1 MLKKTFFPTAFMAV
15 ALLVFALLAASHAL
29 AFTFTVNSTLDEPD
43 SNVSDGQCI
52 SAPSEKCTLRAAV
65 MQANVVNID
74 TTILVPSGIYTLII
88 PPVGPDG
95 PETGDLNL
103 TTPVSGSTVIT
114 IIGAGA
120 NTTILDGNQLDRM
133 FYVHSGRTA
142 IISGVTI
149 RNGYFLPFTT
159 GGGGIYSAGTLTVT
173 NSTISGNQAGFHGGG
188 IYNFGKLTVTNST
201 ISGNQAGFFGGGI
214 FNQGNI
220 NVISTLTVTNSTISF
235 NQARGNGGGIHNQG
249 GSLTVTNSTIS
260 QNNANTYGGGIFN
273 NGIANVYNTSI
284 ILNGAD
290 ADNDPNG
297 GSGGGVY
304 NDPGATFNLRNTLVA
319 GNTQTTYVYD
329 DCKGTLNVYGWN
341 LLWDVIGCFVN
352 DGVGGSWNF
361 LNSLGTLGP
370 LQNNGGPT
378 WTHALLPGSNA
389 IDGGHPAQ
397 GCLGPNSFP
406 LATDQRGAARVVGIR
421 CDIGAFEYGAK
432 VSQSIQFGPIS
443 NKTLADSPF
452 VITATSSSDLFVD
465 FSTNTPSICTVTGGP
480 LITGVSSATVVLNG
494 GGTCTLVAQQPG
506 NQIFDPAIAVTQAF
520 NVSGNVAGN
529 KTFLPLI
536 LR

>member
-1 MLKKTFFPTAFMAV
+1 MLTKTFFPTAFMAV
-15 ALLVFALLAASHAL
+15 ALLVFALLTASHAL
-29 AFTFTVNSTLDEPD
+29 AVTFTVNSTLDEPD
-43 SNVSDGQCI
+43 SNVNDGIC
-52 SAPSEKCTLRAAV
+52 SSTPSEKCTLRAAV

-88 PPVGPDG
+88 PPVGSDG

-103 TTPVSGSTVIT
+103 TTPVSGSPVIT

-133 FYVHSGRTA
+133 FYIHSGRTA
-142 IISGVTI
+142 SITGVTI
-149 RNGYFLPFTT
+149 RNGYFLPLTT

-173 NSTISGNQAGFHGGG
+173 NSTISFNQAG
-188 IYNFGKLTVTNST
+188 
-201 ISGNQAGFFGGGI
+201 
-214 FNQGNI
+214 
-220 NVISTLTVTNSTISF
+220 
-235 NQARGNGGGIHNQG
+235 GNGAGIHNQG

-284 ILNGAD
+284 IFNGAD

-329 DCKGTLNVYGWN
+329 DCKGTLNTYGWN

-389 IDGGHPAQ
+389 IDGGDPAQ
-397 GCLGPNSFP
+397 GCLGPNSLP

-443 NKTLADSPF
+443 NKTLTDSPF
-452 VITATSSSDLFVD
+452 VITATSSSDLPID
-465 FSTNTPSICTVTGGP
+465 FTTNTPSICNVTPGS
-480 LITGVSSATVVLNG
+480 LIAGVSSATVVLSR

-506 NQIFDPAIAVTQAF
+506 NQIFDPAIAVTQTF
-520 NVSGNVAGN
+520 NVTGNVAGN

>member
-1 MLKKTFFPTAFMAV
+1 MLKNTFCPTLFITV
-15 ALLVFALLAASHAL
+15 TLLAFTLRLVVPPAHAV
-29 AFTFTVNSTLDEPD
+29 TFTVNSTLDEPD
-43 SNVSDGQCI
+43 SNVNDGQCI

-319 GNTQTTYVYD
+319 GN
-329 DCKGTLNVYGWN
+329 NVSDAPMSMMTARAPSTSYGWN
-341 LLWDVIGCFVN
+341 LLWDVIGCYCQRRRWWKLRIT
-352 DGVGGSWNF
+352 STR
-361 LNSLGTLGP
+361 SEP
-370 LQNNGGPT
+370 LVPCRT
-378 WTHALLPGSNA
+378 M
-389 IDGGHPAQ
+389 
-397 GCLGPNSFP
+397 
-406 LATDQRGAARVVGIR
+406 AARRGHTRSCQAATPSTVDIRRKVV
-421 CDIGAFEYGAK
+421 
-432 VSQSIQFGPIS
+432 
-443 NKTLADSPF
+443 LALTPFRSPQ
-452 VITATSSSDLFVD
+452 TSAARRGWWAYAATSAPSS
-465 FSTNTPSICTVTGGP
+465 T
-480 LITGVSSATVVLNG
+480 AR
-494 GGTCTLVAQQPG
+494 
-506 NQIFDPAIAVTQAF
+506 
-520 NVSGNVAGN
+520 
-529 KTFLPLI
+529 K
-536 LR
+536 